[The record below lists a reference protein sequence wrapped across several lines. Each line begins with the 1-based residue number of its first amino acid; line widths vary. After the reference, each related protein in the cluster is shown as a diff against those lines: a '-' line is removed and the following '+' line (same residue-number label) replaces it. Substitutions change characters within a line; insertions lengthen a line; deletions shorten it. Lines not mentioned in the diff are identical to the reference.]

1 MLKLQSS
8 KQWIHQLSQVNDWV
22 LLGLWMIIGGI
33 LRFTNLDAKPPWTDE
48 FATMVFSLGNDFR
61 SVPLNQVISLDTL
74 LQPLRVNGDAGI
86 NEVVSLLLQEDNHPP
101 LYFVLVHLWV
111 KLFQT
116 AGEYV
121 DVEVMRS
128 LPAFLG
134 ILSIP
139 GVYFL
144 GKIAFRSRLI
154 GQISASLMAVSP
166 FGIFLAQ
173 EARHYTLSILFVI
186 ASLLCLILTL
196 RHLYQ
201 NSIIPLWL
209 VFTWILVNSFGLS
222 VHYFFVL
229 TLISESIALAVLIYA
244 KFKHNF
250 SQLNKRNLI
259 RVLVAI
265 LGTSTTGLIWILLV
279 LPQGYGNNM
288 ITWIHPLSHILYA
301 ISPPFQLLAVWVPM
315 LSLLPVE
322 SNSIPVVF
330 FSGLILILF
339 FIWLIPYSIR
349 GVKKGLKLN
358 QFRLSLLTLLTFI
371 GGVIALFLL
380 ITYVIGVDLTR
391 AARYSFTYFPAV
403 IVLVGA
409 SLGILW
415 NEIKQENQQ
424 LQEKETINPFILLR
438 KLYDK
443 LNCNGK
449 LAFYAVWLMG
459 FLGAVTVLINL
470 GYQKYYR
477 PEQFISVIK
486 ENSSQPV
493 LIATTHKSLVQV
505 GEMMGIGLELEKAGG
520 NPPYP
525 PRRGRQKAEGIFEQN
540 ISFLLIN
547 QAREN
552 DPNVPETLKK
562 TVNNLSKPLEVWTVN
577 FNAEIELNNCYFD
590 TKKYPYIDG
599 YGYKRYI
606 CN

>member
-1 MLKLQSS
+1 MLKLESS
-8 KQWIHQLSQVNDWV
+8 KQWVNQLSQVNDWV
-22 LLGLWMIIGGI
+22 LLGLWMIVGGF
-33 LRFTNLDAKPPWTDE
+33 LRFTNLSAKPPWTDE

-86 NEVVSLLLQEDNHPP
+86 SNVVSLLLQEDNHPP

-111 KLFQT
+111 KLFQNV
-116 AGEYV
+116 GEYV
-121 DVEVMRS
+121 DVGVMRS

-144 GKIAFRSRLI
+144 GKIAFRSRLV

-196 RHLYQ
+196 RYLF
-201 NSIIPLWL
+201 SRSLMPLWL
-209 VFTWILVNSFGLS
+209 VFTWILVNSLGLS
-222 VHYFFVL
+222 IHYFFVL
-229 TLISESIALAVLIYA
+229 TLIAEALTLGILIYA
-244 KFKHNF
+244 KFKDNL
-250 SQLNKRNLI
+250 SQLTNRNII
-259 RVLVAI
+259 RILAAI
-265 LGTSTTGLIWILLV
+265 LGTSATGLVWMLLAISH
-279 LPQGYGNNM
+279 GYGNNM

-301 ISPPFQLLAVWVPM
+301 ISPPLQLLAVWVPM

-322 SNSIPVVF
+322 SDSIPIVII
-330 FSGLILILF
+330 SGLILLLF
-339 FIWLIPYSIR
+339 FIWLIPYSVR
-349 GVKKGLKLN
+349 GIKKGLQLN
-358 QFRLSLLTLLTFI
+358 KFRLSLLTLMTFI
-371 GGVIALFLL
+371 GGVITLFLI
-380 ITYVIGVDLTR
+380 ITYGVGVDLTR

-403 IVLVGA
+403 IVLIGA

-415 NEIKQENQQ
+415 NEIKPENEK
-424 LQEKETINPFILLR
+424 LQVKKTINPFILLS

-459 FLGAVTVLINL
+459 FLGAVTVLTNL

-477 PEQFISVIK
+477 PEQLISIIK

-505 GEMMGIGLELEKAGG
+505 GEMMGIGLELKKPGARSQE
-520 NPPYP
+520 
-525 PRRGRQKAEGIFEQN
+525 AEGIFKENNQN
-540 ISFLLIN
+540 ELEHLSFLLIH
-547 QAREN
+547 QTKN
-552 DPNVPETLKK
+552 DDPQSTIKLKEV
-562 TVNNLSKPLEVWTVN
+562 VNNLSKPLEIWAVN
-577 FNAEIELNNCYFD
+577 FNAEIALKNCIFD
-590 TKKYPYIDG
+590 TQQYPYIDG
-599 YGYKRYI
+599 YAYKRYI

>member
-1 MLKLQSS
+1 MLKLESS
-8 KQWIHQLSQVNDWV
+8 KQWVSQLSQVNDGILLSVWV
-22 LLGLWMIIGGI
+22 IIGGL
-33 LRFTNLDAKPPWTDE
+33 LRFTNLAAKPPWTDE

-86 NEVVSLLLQEDNHPP
+86 SDVVSLLLQEDNHPP

-121 DVEVMRS
+121 DVGIMRS

-144 GKIAFRSRLI
+144 AKIAFRSRLV

-196 RHLYQ
+196 SHLYQ
-201 NSIIPLWL
+201 RSIIPLWL
-209 VFTWILVNSFGLS
+209 VFTWILVNSLGLS

-229 TLISESIALAVLIYA
+229 TLIAEACTLVILIST
-244 KFKHNF
+244 KFRYNLF
-250 SQLNKRNLI
+250 QLNKRNLI
-259 RVLVAI
+259 RIFAI
-265 LGTSTTGLIWILLV
+265 IVGTSTTGLVWMILV
-279 LPQGYGNNM
+279 IPHGYGNNM

-315 LSLLPVE
+315 ISLLPVE
-322 SNSIPVVF
+322 SDSIPIVII
-330 FSGLILILF
+330 SGLILLLF

-349 GVKKGLKLN
+349 GIKKGLQLN
-358 QFRLSLLTLLTFI
+358 QFRFSLVILMTFI
-371 GGVIALFLL
+371 SGVIALFLI
-380 ITYVIGVDLTR
+380 ITYVVGVDLTR

-415 NEIKQENQQ
+415 HEIKQENKK
-424 LQEKETINPFILLR
+424 LPKKDTINPFILVR
-438 KLYDK
+438 RLYYK
-443 LNCNGK
+443 LNCNGQ

-477 PEQFISVIK
+477 PEQLISVIQ

-493 LIATTHKSLVQV
+493 LLATTHKSLVQV
-505 GEMMGIGLELEKAGG
+505 GEMMGIGLELK
-520 NPPYP
+520 
-525 PRRGRQKAEGIFEQN
+525 KAEGREQQN
-540 ISFLLIN
+540 DNHQLENTSLLLIKQTKN
-547 QAREN
+547 DDPQAT
-552 DPNVPETLKK
+552 VKLKE
-562 TVNNLSKPLEVWTVN
+562 TVNNLSKPLEVWAVN
-577 FNAEIELNNCYFD
+577 FNAEIELNNCMVD
-590 TKKYPYIDG
+590 TKQYPYIDG
-599 YGYKRYI
+599 YGYKKYI

>member
-8 KQWIHQLSQVNDWV
+8 KQWINQLSQVNDWV

-33 LRFTNLDAKPPWTDE
+33 LRFTNLAAKPPWTDE

-86 NEVVSLLLQEDNHPP
+86 SDVVSLLLQEDNHPP

-121 DVEVMRS
+121 NVEVMRS
-128 LPAFLG
+128 LPALLG
-134 ILSIP
+134 ILSIA

-144 GKIAFRSRLI
+144 GKIAFRSRLV

-201 NSIIPLWL
+201 QSIIPLWL
-209 VFTWILVNSFGLS
+209 VFTWILVNSLGLS

-229 TLISESIALAVLIYA
+229 TLISEAITLGIFIYA
-244 KFKHNF
+244 KFKHNL
-250 SQLNKRNLI
+250 SQFNQRNLV
-259 RVLVAI
+259 RI
-265 LGTSTTGLIWILLV
+265 LSVIFGTSTTGLLWMFLV
-279 LPQGYGNNM
+279 IPQGYGNNM

-315 LSLLPVE
+315 ISLLPVE
-322 SNSIPVVF
+322 SSSIPIVIL
-330 FSGLILILF
+330 SGLILILF

-349 GVKKGLKLN
+349 GIKKGLNSN
-358 QFRLSLLTLLTFI
+358 QFRLSLLILMTFFS
-371 GGVIALFLL
+371 GVITLFLI

-409 SLGILW
+409 SLAILW
-415 NEIKQENQQ
+415 NEIKSENRKLQQ
-424 LQEKETINPFILLR
+424 QKTINPLILLR
-438 KLYDK
+438 KLYNQ
-443 LNCNGK
+443 LNCNGQ
-449 LAFYAVWLMG
+449 LAFYAVWFMG
-459 FLGAVTVLINL
+459 FLGAITVLMNL

-477 PEQFISVIK
+477 PEQLISVIN

-505 GEMMGIGLELEKAGG
+505 GEMMGIGLELKSAGG
-520 NPPYP
+520 
-525 PRRGRQKAEGIFEQN
+525 RRQEVEGIFKQNNDNQLEN

-547 QAREN
+547 QTKNN
-552 DPNVPETLKK
+552 DPQSTKNLKE
-562 TVNNLSKPLEVWTVN
+562 TVNNLSKPLEVWAVN
-577 FNAEIELNNCYFD
+577 FNAEIELNNCIVD
-590 TKKYPYIDG
+590 TQKYPYIDG
-599 YGYKRYI
+599 YGYKRYM